1 MLKSKRKL
9 FGTPW
14 IIWIVMNSVGD
25 VPVTPCCTKLNP
37 QSWWALFALHVPSS
51 VLPVLPRS
59 PLPASLRDLG
69 NQTGPAGFKPFERY
83 IDQLGIIPNIR
94 NMNIY
99 IYTYI
104 IVTSSQIWVSMVEH
118 LQLWLWR
125 GFKIQVGTF
134 RVGSDFISC
143 CVSFLGDQIWL
154 LPMSEGWVVWVLHL
168 GYIQGSSKQ
177 QQSRFFSTTKQI
189 MKHILTYYTHFNP
202 WMLYIYIYV
211 GIWWYMM
218 VFDGIWWYMMVYDGI
233 WWYMMYMIVY
243 DGIWWY
249 MIYVWSMYR
258 ETKKHWCITH
268 HRVMINFS
276 EQQSGQCPES
286 IGQLLRSTFR

>member
-37 QSWWALFALHVPSS
+37 SLDGLCCAPCSIVSSPSS
-51 VLPVLPRS
+51 PRS

-69 NQTGPAGFKPFERY
+69 NQKRPAGFKPFERY

-202 WMLYIYIYV
+202 WMLYIYICR
-211 GIWWYMM
+211 YMM
-218 VFDGIWWYMMVYDGI
+218 VYDGIWWYMMVYDGI
-233 WWYMMYMIVY
+233 WWYMMVY
-243 DGIWWY
+243 DVYDCIWWY
-249 MIYVWSMYR
+249 MMVYDICMIYV
-258 ETKKHWCITH
+258 
-268 HRVMINFS
+268 
-276 EQQSGQCPES
+276 
-286 IGQLLRSTFR
+286 